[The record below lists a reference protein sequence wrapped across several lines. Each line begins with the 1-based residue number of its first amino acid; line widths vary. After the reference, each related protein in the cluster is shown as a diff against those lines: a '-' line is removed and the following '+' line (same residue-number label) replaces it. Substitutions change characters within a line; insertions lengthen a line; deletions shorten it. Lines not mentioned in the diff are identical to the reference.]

1 MMEKLLGRFI
11 LVKITST
18 PHITSLP
25 KNTGWRKLFAGL
37 KNYENLKI
45 EIFVVF
51 KLGRSKFGL
60 ILSEDR
66 ILTGRASISPPSQ
79 YFSEDWIKYMNQ

>member
-1 MMEKLLGRFI
+1 MEKLLGRFI

-51 KLGRSKFGL
+51 
-60 ILSEDR
+60 
-66 ILTGRASISPPSQ
+66 
-79 YFSEDWIKYMNQ
+79 